1 MNLDLEA
8 LAARRRTLA
17 LESALLR
24 SDLRAQRHALAE
36 RSGDIATSPV
46 TLGAGAALLALA
58 LRVRAWR
65 WIARLVPMVAL
76 GVRLVRAVKQA
87 G

>member
-1 MNLDLEA
+1 VNLDLEA
-8 LAARRRTLA
+8 LAERRRTLA
-17 LESALLR
+17 LESAMLR
-24 SDLRAQRHALAE
+24 SDLRAQRHALGE
-36 RSGDIATSPV
+36 RAGSIATSPV
-46 TLGAGAALLALA
+46 ALGAGAALVALA
-58 LRVRAWR
+58 MRVKAWR